1 MSGKRIRLLLVDD
14 HEIVRVGLRAM
25 LQPHVD
31 IEVVG
36 EGDRAADV
44 VPLFRSTGANV
55 VLLDLQL
62 RGDASGVDAIRELRR
77 FDATSR
83 VVVLT
88 NYSDEE
94 HVFGAIAAGAQGYVL
109 KYAEPAQIVD
119 AVRSAHAG
127 YRYIAPEASSRL
139 AEHAHN
145 SPLTD
150 REHDVLKLLAR
161 GDKNKR
167 IAAIL
172 GVAEE
177 TVKTHVRNILSKLGA
192 SCRTEA
198 ANKAVQRGMVRAGD
212 PSNE

>member
-1 MSGKRIRLLLVDD
+1 MIEVQPAAPIRLLIVDD
-14 HEIVRVGLRAM
+14 HSIVRAGVRAV
-25 LQPHVD
+25 LGRHAD

-36 EGDRAADV
+36 EGGEAAEV
-44 VPLFRSTGANV
+44 LPLFRTCRPHV

-62 RGDASGVDAIRELRR
+62 RNGGSGIDAIHALRR
-77 FDATSR
+77 HDPDSR

-109 KYAEPAQIVD
+109 KHAEPAQIVD
-119 AVRSAHAG
+119 AIRSARAG
-127 YRYIAPEASSRL
+127 CRYIAPEASFRL
-139 AEHAHN
+139 VERVHN
-145 SPLTD
+145 SSLTG
-150 REHDVLKLLAR
+150 REQDVLTLLVR

-177 TVKTHVRNILSKLGA
+177 TVKSHVKNIFGKLGA
-192 SCRTEA
+192 TSRTEA
-198 ANKAVQRGMVRAGD
+198 ASKAVQRGIV
-212 PSNE
+212 PLN